1 MPETNPILQS
11 LYARKSVRV
20 FEEKAIP
27 AGMKQAILEAAAQAP
42 SAGCQQ
48 LYTILDITDPALK
61 AALADSC
68 DHQPFIAK
76 APLVLVFCAA
86 YAVQR
91 FDAMRLKR
99 SDWNLDRFLV
109 LQHLKIGFPMGF
121 QMSVMC
127 IGQMAMQAAVNAI
140 GTNAVAGYTAATK
153 VDQMSVLVNNAF
165 GVTLSTYVA
174 QNYGAGKIDRIK
186 RGFNAC
192 FLMTECANLLMGA
205 LILLIEPVIV
215 PLFVD
220 SPVKAASTNDKTTNL
235 TPTNLALLKRIML
248 SFISS

>member
-76 APLVLVFCAA
+76 AP
-86 YAVQR
+86 
-91 FDAMRLKR
+91 
-99 SDWNLDRFLV
+99 
-109 LQHLKIGFPMGF
+109 P
-121 QMSVMC
+121 
-127 IGQMAMQAAVNAI
+127 
-140 GTNAVAGYTAATK
+140 TAASGT
-153 VDQMSVLVNNAF
+153 
-165 GVTLSTYVA
+165 
-174 QNYGAGKIDRIK
+174 
-186 RGFNAC
+186 
-192 FLMTECANLLMGA
+192 
-205 LILLIEPVIV
+205 
-215 PLFVD
+215 
-220 SPVKAASTNDKTTNL
+220 
-235 TPTNLALLKRIML
+235 TPTRKRAARPARRAWAT
-248 SFISS
+248 